1 MYYFAYGSNL
11 NEPWFTRLTNG
22 IAKPI
27 GKAKLSG
34 YKLAFRRYLD
44 IDHADGSIEVGV
56 WEIPSTLSI
65 KDKMAVLAKID
76 AYEGYPELYNR
87 YKVKATLE
95 NGQEIEGI
103 IYEMVNEQKRLLDGV
118 KPSESYVLTCKDGYD
133 FFKIKYNQMLE
144 AL

>member
-1 MYYFAYGSNL
+1 
-11 NEPWFTRLTNG
+11 
-22 IAKPI
+22 
-27 GKAKLSG
+27 
-34 YKLAFRRYLD
+34 
-44 IDHADGSIEVGV
+44 VGV

-87 YKVKATLE
+87 YKVKAVLE

-103 IYEMVNEQKRLLDGV
+103 IYEMVDEQKRLLDGV
-118 KPSESYVLTCKDGYD
+118 KPSESYILTCKNGYD
-133 FFKIKYNQMLE
+133 FFNIKYNQMLE